1 MHTTIFEL
9 TISVVMTGMALAG
22 CGGSGAGSQSDGPT
36 LSQEEADENLDYEY
50 GEGKTFYSEEP
61 MTYSM
66 MYSDHENYPYQ
77 EDWLLW
83 KAIEEKTNVTF
94 DLTTVARTD
103 YNDKVSASVNSG
115 SAPYIIPKVYDS
127 AAYEDS
133 GQVVPIS
140 DWVQYMP
147 NYQNCVKE
155 WGLEDDLKQIMAAD
169 GKYYRL
175 PGMWETAAGGYS
187 LAIRKDVFEV
197 AGVDLSKEAT
207 WTWEDFYEALKKVKD
222 YTGKDYVWSDGF
234 GFGSTMNIA
243 ATVYGVTGGY
253 STDGGDWGLKDGVK
267 FDFDKDEFYF
277 ADTTEEY
284 KEYLSVFAKMYEE
297 VFEGLNYTNEEIAE
311 MFNKTF
317 ALDKHADKECATDG
331 GASDMVVV
339 KDIDIFSYCEHHL
352 ALMYDMKVTV
362 AYIPKD
368 RVIGLSKI
376 ARIADMVSKRLQL
389 QERIGSDIAD
399 IIHMVT
405 GTDDVA
411 VLIEGCHSCMT
422 ARGIRKADTKTY
434 TQTLRGRFQN
444 ESNGFMQWW
453 R

>member
-1 MHTTIFEL
+1 MKKKIFAL
-9 TISVVMTGMALAG
+9 TLSVVMTGMALAG

-155 WGLEDDLKQIMAAD
+155 WGLEDDLK
-169 GKYYRL
+169 
-175 PGMWETAAGGYS
+175 
-187 LAIRKDVFEV
+187 
-197 AGVDLSKEAT
+197 
-207 WTWEDFYEALKKVKD
+207 
-222 YTGKDYVWSDGF
+222 
-234 GFGSTMNIA
+234 
-243 ATVYGVTGGY
+243 
-253 STDGGDWGLKDGVK
+253 
-267 FDFDKDEFYF
+267 
-277 ADTTEEY
+277 
-284 KEYLSVFAKMYEE
+284 
-297 VFEGLNYTNEEIAE
+297 
-311 MFNKTF
+311 
-317 ALDKHADKECATDG
+317 
-331 GASDMVVV
+331 
-339 KDIDIFSYCEHHL
+339 
-352 ALMYDMKVTV
+352 
-362 AYIPKD
+362 
-368 RVIGLSKI
+368 IGR
-376 ARIADMVSKRLQL
+376 AHV
-389 QERIGSDIAD
+389 
-399 IIHMVT
+399 
-405 GTDDVA
+405 
-411 VLIEGCHSCMT
+411 
-422 ARGIRKADTKTY
+422 
-434 TQTLRGRFQN
+434 
-444 ESNGFMQWW
+444 
-453 R
+453 

>member
-1 MHTTIFEL
+1 MKKKIFAL
-9 TISVVMTGMALAG
+9 TLSVVMTGMALAG

-36 LSQEEADENLDYEY
+36 LSQEEANENLDYEY

-187 LAIRKDVFEV
+187 LAIRKDVFEA

-207 WTWEDFYEALKKVKD
+207 WTWEDFYEALKK
-222 YTGKDYVWSDGF
+222 
-234 GFGSTMNIA
+234 
-243 ATVYGVTGGY
+243 
-253 STDGGDWGLKDGVK
+253 
-267 FDFDKDEFYF
+267 
-277 ADTTEEY
+277 
-284 KEYLSVFAKMYEE
+284 
-297 VFEGLNYTNEEIAE
+297 
-311 MFNKTF
+311 
-317 ALDKHADKECATDG
+317 
-331 GASDMVVV
+331 
-339 KDIDIFSYCEHHL
+339 
-352 ALMYDMKVTV
+352 
-362 AYIPKD
+362 
-368 RVIGLSKI
+368 
-376 ARIADMVSKRLQL
+376 
-389 QERIGSDIAD
+389 
-399 IIHMVT
+399 
-405 GTDDVA
+405 
-411 VLIEGCHSCMT
+411 
-422 ARGIRKADTKTY
+422 
-434 TQTLRGRFQN
+434 
-444 ESNGFMQWW
+444 
-453 R
+453 